1 MSPLRLPFHH
11 TGVVC
16 LNSIVYFFKK
26 CKKKFSSAKNRGACA
41 PLSVSK
47 NHVIASQCA
56 HWRGNPYPLQGGALR
71 VPSAHRRPLGV
82 VSLYERQR
90 ERIATPA
97 CGLVRD
103 DICILG
109 FFYSLRGACA
119 PLSAFILP
127 VLPQCRYP
135 SRNLPGCVGSGRS
148 RCPGTGAAAG
158 CRSSAPRRRQ

>member
-1 MSPLRLPFHH
+1 MLTSAPAVFLFAACQKSPLPPPFGGGDRAQARPERVLDFRRKPSQSCCSHDSSPRRRPKKYGSLIVRKKALP
-11 TGVVC
+11 V
-16 LNSIVYFFKK
+16 
-26 CKKKFSSAKNRGACA
+26 AA
-41 PLSVSK
+41 PFSVSK

-103 DICILG
+103 DIYILG
-109 FFYSLRGACA
+109 FFYSLKGAA
-119 PLSAFILP
+119 GGSAFLLIP
-127 VLPQCRYP
+127 V
-135 SRNLPGCVGSGRS
+135 
-148 RCPGTGAAAG
+148 
-158 CRSSAPRRRQ
+158 

>member
-1 MSPLRLPFHH
+1 MP
-11 TGVVC
+11 
-16 LNSIVYFFKK
+16 
-26 CKKKFSSAKNRGACA
+26 A
-41 PLSVSK
+41 LSVSK

-103 DICILG
+103 DIYILG
-109 FFYSLRGACA
+109 FFYSLRA
-119 PLSAFILP
+119 
-127 VLPQCRYP
+127 
-135 SRNLPGCVGSGRS
+135 
-148 RCPGTGAAAG
+148 GTYARPAADFY
-158 CRSSAPRRRQ
+158 

>member
-1 MSPLRLPFHH
+1 MP
-11 TGVVC
+11 
-16 LNSIVYFFKK
+16 
-26 CKKKFSSAKNRGACA
+26 

-103 DICILG
+103 DIYILG
-109 FFYSLRGACA
+109 FFYSLRGGIKCL
-119 PLSAFILP
+119 PFCVSKSVEFIGLP
-127 VLPQCRYP
+127 K
-135 SRNLPGCVGSGRS
+135 
-148 RCPGTGAAAG
+148 
-158 CRSSAPRRRQ
+158 SS